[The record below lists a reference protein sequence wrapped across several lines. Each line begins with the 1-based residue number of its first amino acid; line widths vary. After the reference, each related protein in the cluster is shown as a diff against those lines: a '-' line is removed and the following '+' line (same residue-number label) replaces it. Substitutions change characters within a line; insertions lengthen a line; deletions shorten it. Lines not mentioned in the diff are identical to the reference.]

1 MLVGL
6 VPLQDR
12 PGEGGL
18 VGGVGEVLGLQA
30 EGVAGTIGAA
40 ALSPAACF
48 QEVGGIEL
56 HAGLGGMDLHGD
68 AGIPGIGPGGGAQGA
83 RLPVHHIVV
92 VIAVTLH
99 KLVEVL
105 LNMGADGGGGL
116 QVHGG
121 ALHGDDGAKGDALGV
136 AGGVGLG
143 EELDLLV
150 EKRFVRLDSE
160 DPFESWDGY
169 AMSGT
174 EVFDN
179 VYLRGEAI
187 ANLGRNTKVTVLEG
201 KGDWLQIEW
210 DGGSGYVDAS
220 KISKWYINS
229 GSGSSGGSS
238 GGSSAPADGS
248 DVPLDRLSARDFQA
262 ELTLLGAY
270 YGPEMEEELE
280 TGMGA
285 VLAQDV
291 EAYICLLLRDDE
303 AKVTEY
309 DEETIT
315 IWLENDLYA
324 QLPRWLLRLEGDEEY
339 ESWTGYSKW
348 SGKVYEEY
356 QMRNVQ
362 MTLTT
367 NKQVTV
373 LDELPDCYV
382 VEVDGQIGYM
392 ELGDVSANRYVT
404 SGGGSSGGGSSSGDT
419 WTPRKM

>member
-1 MLVGL
+1 MKRVISLTLAVLLLLTLASCGKKEAEPTTAPT
-6 VPLQDR
+6 VAETTAPVVETPEETEAPAPTEPEWE
-12 PGEGGL
+12 PGISRAAY
-18 VGGVGEVLGLQA
+18 GEAVYALLD
-30 EGVAGTIGAA
+30 AGTEVNVIGQ
-40 ALSPAACF
+40 F
-48 QEVGGIEL
+48 KDYFVIE
-56 HAGLGGMDLHGD
+56 
-68 AGIPGIGPGGGAQGA
+68 
-83 RLPVHHIVV
+83 
-92 VIAVTLH
+92 
-99 KLVEVL
+99 
-105 LNMGADGGGGL
+105 
-116 QVHGG
+116 
-121 ALHGDDGAKGDALGV
+121 
-136 AGGVGLG
+136 G

-419 WTPRKM
+419 WTPPKM

>member
-1 MLVGL
+1 MKRVISLTLAVLLLLTLASCGKKEAEPTTAPT
-6 VPLQDR
+6 VEETTAPVVETTEETEAPAPTEPEWE
-12 PGEGGL
+12 PGISRAAY
-18 VGGVGEVLGLQA
+18 GEAVYALLD
-30 EGVAGTIGAA
+30 AGTEVNVIGQ
-40 ALSPAACF
+40 F
-48 QEVGGIEL
+48 KDYFVIE
-56 HAGLGGMDLHGD
+56 
-68 AGIPGIGPGGGAQGA
+68 
-83 RLPVHHIVV
+83 
-92 VIAVTLH
+92 
-99 KLVEVL
+99 
-105 LNMGADGGGGL
+105 
-116 QVHGG
+116 
-121 ALHGDDGAKGDALGV
+121 
-136 AGGVGLG
+136 G

-248 DVPLDRLSARDFQA
+248 DVPLGSLSARDFQA

-280 TGMGA
+280 TGMGV

-419 WTPRKM
+419 WTPPKM

>member
-1 MLVGL
+1 MKRVISLTL
-6 VPLQDR
+6 A
-12 PGEGGL
+12 
-18 VGGVGEVLGLQA
+18 VLLLLTLASCGKKEA
-30 EGVAGTIGAA
+30 EPTTAPTVEETTAPVVETTEETEA
-40 ALSPAACF
+40 PAPT
-48 QEVGGIEL
+48 EPEWE
-56 HAGLGGMDLHGD
+56 
-68 AGIPGIGPGGGAQGA
+68 PGISRAAYGEAVYALLDVGTE
-83 RLPVHHIVV
+83 VN
-92 VIAVTLH
+92 VIGQFKDYFVI
-99 KLVEVL
+99 E
-105 LNMGADGGGGL
+105 
-116 QVHGG
+116 
-121 ALHGDDGAKGDALGV
+121 
-136 AGGVGLG
+136 G

-419 WTPRKM
+419 WTPPKM

>member
-1 MLVGL
+1 MKRVISLTLAVLLLLTLASCGKKEAEPTTAPT
-6 VPLQDR
+6 VEATTAPVVETTEETEAPAPTEPEWE
-12 PGEGGL
+12 PGISRAAY
-18 VGGVGEVLGLQA
+18 GEAVYALLD
-30 EGVAGTIGAA
+30 AGTEVNVIGQ
-40 ALSPAACF
+40 F
-48 QEVGGIEL
+48 KDYFVIE
-56 HAGLGGMDLHGD
+56 
-68 AGIPGIGPGGGAQGA
+68 
-83 RLPVHHIVV
+83 
-92 VIAVTLH
+92 
-99 KLVEVL
+99 
-105 LNMGADGGGGL
+105 
-116 QVHGG
+116 
-121 ALHGDDGAKGDALGV
+121 
-136 AGGVGLG
+136 G

-419 WTPRKM
+419 WTPPKM

>member
-1 MLVGL
+1 MKRVISLTL
-6 VPLQDR
+6 A
-12 PGEGGL
+12 
-18 VGGVGEVLGLQA
+18 VLLLLTLASCGKKEA
-30 EGVAGTIGAA
+30 EPTTAPTVEETTAPVVETTEETEA
-40 ALSPAACF
+40 PAPT
-48 QEVGGIEL
+48 EPEWE
-56 HAGLGGMDLHGD
+56 
-68 AGIPGIGPGGGAQGA
+68 PGISRAAYGEAVYALLDVGTE
-83 RLPVHHIVV
+83 VN
-92 VIAVTLH
+92 VIGQFKDYFVI
-99 KLVEVL
+99 E
-105 LNMGADGGGGL
+105 
-116 QVHGG
+116 
-121 ALHGDDGAKGDALGV
+121 
-136 AGGVGLG
+136 G

-270 YGPEMEEELE
+270 YGPEMDEELE

-419 WTPRKM
+419 WTPPKM

>member
-1 MLVGL
+1 MKRVISLTLAVLLLLTLASCGKKEAEPTTAPT
-6 VPLQDR
+6 VEETTAPVVETTEETEAPAPTEPEWE
-12 PGEGGL
+12 PGISRAAY
-18 VGGVGEVLGLQA
+18 GEAVYAQLD
-30 EGVAGTIGAA
+30 AGTEVNVIGQ
-40 ALSPAACF
+40 F
-48 QEVGGIEL
+48 KDYFVIE
-56 HAGLGGMDLHGD
+56 
-68 AGIPGIGPGGGAQGA
+68 
-83 RLPVHHIVV
+83 
-92 VIAVTLH
+92 
-99 KLVEVL
+99 
-105 LNMGADGGGGL
+105 
-116 QVHGG
+116 
-121 ALHGDDGAKGDALGV
+121 
-136 AGGVGLG
+136 G

-248 DVPLDRLSARDFQA
+248 DVPLGSLSARDFQA

-280 TGMGA
+280 TGMGV

-419 WTPRKM
+419 WTPPKM